1 MLSIQFKSAACCALL
16 FIAFSQLNAQMYSK
30 GQQDLHVGVGI
41 GSTFYGS
48 GFRTVLPPINVSY
61 EKGITENI
69 GVGGYAGY
77 ASSRYNYSGFN
88 DLNYHWTYNYIILG
102 ARAAYHYDLFKEPK
116 LDTYGG
122 VMLGFTIAN
131 ARFHSDDPS
140 LNEDLYSSPSSGGF
154 TWSGF
159 LGARYQFKEKLGAY
173 AELGYGISFLNL
185 GLRFKL

>member
-1 MLSIQFKSAACCALL
+1 MQLSKFNCAAICALL
-16 FIAFSQLNAQMYSK
+16 FIAFNPLNAQMYSK
-30 GQQDLHVGVGI
+30 GQQDLHVGVGL
-41 GSTFYGS
+41 GSTLYGS
-48 GFRTVLPPINVSY
+48 GFRSVLPPINVSY

-69 GVGGYAGY
+69 GVGGYVGY

-102 ARAAYHYDLFKEPK
+102 ARGAYHYDLFKNPK

-122 VMLGFTIAN
+122 IMLGFTIAN
-131 ARFHSDDPS
+131 AKFHSDDPQ

-159 LGARYQFKEKLGAY
+159 LGARYQFKKKLGAY
-173 AELGYGISFLNL
+173 AELGYGIAWLNL